1 MKRNEKHWDTFDGFV
16 ERDSFVDRKAGWAG
30 TGNG

>member
-16 ERDSFVDRKAGWAG
+16 ERDSFIVKKGAADC
-30 TGNG
+30 